1 MMKLGSIVNLGLL
14 ILLGFSVAGCGS
26 LQSNQLLNLNKGAGF
41 KDTVSV
47 TMPAVSW
54 FSNPILHFQVPVGW
68 TMHKLTGGNGGM
80 GGYVW
85 TDPHYP
91 NQVVGVSSLGLVVK
105 KSDQNPVNL
114 LKSFTGGIKITE
126 DKPNQV
132 AGIFVNTSKF
142 NPFTK
147 QSTPY
152 IGYGKGYKILK
163 PHSIS
168 VMVEIWG
175 TKKLVNTVL
184 PTIQV
189 R

>member
-1 MMKLGSIVNLGLL
+1 MKLVTIVNLGLV
-14 ILLGFSVAGCGS
+14 ILFGFLVAGCGNS
-26 LQSNQLLNLNKGAGF
+26 QSNQSLNLKKGARF

-47 TMPAVSW
+47 SMPSVSW
-54 FSNPILHFQVPVGW
+54 YSKPILHFQVPVGW
-68 TMHKLTGGNGGM
+68 TRHKLTDGHGGM

-85 TDPHYP
+85 TDPRYP
-91 NQVVGVSSLGLVVK
+91 NQVIGVSSLGLVVK
-105 KSDQNPVNL
+105 KTDQNPADL
-114 LKSFTGGIKITE
+114 LKSFISGIKITE

-147 QSTPY
+147 ESTPY
-152 IGYGKGYKILK
+152 IGYGKEYKILK
-163 PHSIS
+163 PHSLS

-189 R
+189 C

>member
-1 MMKLGSIVNLGLL
+1 MMILRSIVNFGLV

-26 LQSNQLLNLNKGAGF
+26 LQSNQPLDLNKGAGF

-47 TMPAVSW
+47 SMPAVSW
-54 FSNPILHFQVPVGW
+54 LSKPILHFQVPVGW
-68 TMHKLTGGNGGM
+68 TMHKMTGGNGGM

-85 TDPHYP
+85 TDSRYP
-91 NQVVGVSSLGLVVK
+91 NQVIGVSSLGLVVK
-105 KSDQNPVNL
+105 KTDQNPADL

-126 DKPNQV
+126 ETPNQV

-147 QSTPY
+147 QPTPY
-152 IGYGKGYKILK
+152 IGYGKEYEILK
-163 PHSIS
+163 PHSLS